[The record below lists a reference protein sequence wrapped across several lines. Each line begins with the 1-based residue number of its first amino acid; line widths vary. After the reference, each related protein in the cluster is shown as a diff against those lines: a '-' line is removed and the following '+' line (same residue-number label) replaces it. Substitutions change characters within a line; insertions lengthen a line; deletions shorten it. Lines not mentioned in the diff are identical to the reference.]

1 MFDFGRHKVKS
12 EVAHI
17 ESEYLSE
24 LFAEKILFRISELLD
39 LKKEDVHLEEQWF
52 SVRHSKTEAGVRAV
66 PIADKVLPFWQS
78 FMDKSK
84 SPYAVCTERGQKL
97 SYDNFVKVYWKSLM
111 NELNMKY
118 TPHEMR
124 YTFISLMVAANA
136 NQTIL

>member
-1 MFDFGRHKVKS
+1 
-12 EVAHI
+12 
-17 ESEYLSE
+17 
-24 LFAEKILFRISELLD
+24 
-39 LKKEDVHLEEQWF
+39 
-52 SVRHSKTEAGVRAV
+52 
-66 PIADKVLPFWQS
+66 
-78 FMDKSK
+78 MDKSK